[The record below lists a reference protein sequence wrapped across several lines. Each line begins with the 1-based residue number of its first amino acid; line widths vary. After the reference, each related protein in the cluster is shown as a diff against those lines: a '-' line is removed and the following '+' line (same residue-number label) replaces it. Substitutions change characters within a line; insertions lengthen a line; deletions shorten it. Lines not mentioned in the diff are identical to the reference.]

1 MSNRIANISTTHLAS
16 LAGMESGIKEAFGV
30 KDDNYNDKL
39 IFTAMVQAGVKKI
52 RLVGGEHYT
61 IVNSGFMKGRYLAFS
76 FEEYFKIFK
85 EVEDTIKD
93 NVIVDEN
100 DDVSNKIWNL
110 TWFLSELIFALRT
123 KSSMVSVL
131 PFPKVNDYIGLFR
144 PQLISSIGIL
154 FEKINVVNLKLPVP
168 QKEILSS
175 DIKKFN
181 EVLNSDL
188 YGNYSLAHEELEFSY
203 SDDLKIIANIENKAF
218 LLRNY
223 FENYIDIKK
232 LSMSII
238 PITVKVI
245 DDVCGKIPGALA
257 NTLGNALSQS
267 LSDTRRITIYDY
279 GDVHKELMVNHY
291 AALSKLKK

>member
-1 MSNRIANISTTHLAS
+1 MTHLAG
-16 LAGMESGIKEAFGV
+16 LAGMESGIKETFGV
-30 KDDNYNDKL
+30 KDDNYNDRL

-52 RLVGGEHYT
+52 RLVGGEHST
-61 IVNSGFMKGRYLAFS
+61 ILNSEFMKGRYLAFS
-76 FEEYFKIFK
+76 LEEYFKIFN
-85 EVEDTIKD
+85 EVENTIKG
-93 NVIVDEN
+93 NVIVDAN
-100 DDVSNKIWNL
+100 DGVRNEIWSL

-131 PFPKVNDYIGLFR
+131 PFPKVDDYIGLFR
-144 PQLISSIGIL
+144 PQFISSIGVL
-154 FEKINVVNLKLPVP
+154 FEKISVVNLKLPVP

-181 EVLNSDL
+181 EVINSDL
-188 YGNYSLAHEELEFSY
+188 FGSYSLAHEELEFSD
-203 SDDLKIIANIENKAF
+203 SDDLKIIANIEDKAF

-223 FENYIDIKK
+223 FESFIDIKK

-245 DDVCGKIPGALA
+245 DDVCGKIPGAFA
-257 NTLGNALSQS
+257 NVLGNALSQA

-279 GDVHKELMVNHY
+279 GDVHKELMIKHY
-291 AALSKLKK
+291 TAMSKLKK

>member
-1 MSNRIANISTTHLAS
+1 M
-16 LAGMESGIKEAFGV
+16 
-30 KDDNYNDKL
+30 
-39 IFTAMVQAGVKKI
+39 
-52 RLVGGEHYT
+52 
-61 IVNSGFMKGRYLAFS
+61 
-76 FEEYFKIFK
+76 
-85 EVEDTIKD
+85 
-93 NVIVDEN
+93 
-100 DDVSNKIWNL
+100 
-110 TWFLSELIFALRT
+110 
-123 KSSMVSVL
+123 
-131 PFPKVNDYIGLFR
+131 
-144 PQLISSIGIL
+144 
-154 FEKINVVNLKLPVP
+154 P

-188 YGNYSLAHEELEFSY
+188 FGNYSLAHEELEFSY

-238 PITVKVI
+238 PITVKII

-267 LSDTRRITIYDY
+267 LSDT
-279 GDVHKELMVNHY
+279 
-291 AALSKLKK
+291 